1 MANVA
6 PPGLLQIFDDN
17 GDPAAGYLL
26 YTYDAGTTTPRTT
39 WSDAAETTPNLNP
52 IVLDANGRAQVYWR
66 GNYYIELRTP
76 ANVLVW
82 SQDNFNIPDP
92 SAGTSIVF
100 SNGSAATP
108 SVRFAQATSS
118 GLFSPAANVV
128 AMSING
134 VELMRW
140 TGTNVGIG
148 ITSPTAKLHVAG
160 TGRFQSSLTV
170 DAGGI
175 TVTAGGVT
183 VTAGGMTITAGGLSV
198 VAGGATIVGGL
209 TVTAG
214 VFASRGFTDN
224 ATSAQW
230 EINAAGRMKNP
241 GQAQLSFAAR
251 RITTAIS
258 GTGNIVFQDVA
269 FTGGHNVA
277 TMYNVATGEATIPTG
292 EAGDYLVMFGANA
305 NVTGAGAS
313 ASVELRVNGSA
324 VITRAFGGNDVG
336 ATSGIAIGTML
347 RLAQGDVVTVFVAS
361 ISNCAIGIGAN
372 FSMRQLG

>member
-118 GLFSPAANVV
+118 GLFSPAANEV
-128 AMSING
+128 AMSVNG
-134 VELMRW
+134 VEVMRW
-140 TGTNVGIG
+140 AGANVGIG
-148 ITSPTAKLHVAG
+148 ISAPTSKLHVAG

-183 VTAGGMTITAGGLSV
+183 VTAGGMTITAGGLTIS
-198 VAGGATIVGGL
+198 AGGATLNGNVSVAGG
-209 TVTAG
+209 TFT
-214 VFASRGFTDN
+214 SRGFADN
-224 ATSAQW
+224 AT
-230 EINAAGRMKNP
+230 AAAWSIDAN
-241 GQAQLSFAAR
+241 GQLRNNGDTQISFFAR
-251 RITTAIS
+251 RITSSITTA
-258 GTGNIVFQDVA
+258 GNIVFNDVA
-269 FTGGHNVA
+269 HKGGHNFGSAYNTGTGVFTVPAGKDGVYHICATVA
-277 TMYNVATGEATIPTG
+277 VDNTSG
-292 EAGDYLVMFGANA
+292 GDGNP
-305 NVTGAGAS
+305 GI
-313 ASVELRVNGSA
+313 ELRVNGAAVLNPGYAIKTGTGSLYVFNPYMDLAAGDQVSVYYAAALTSA
-324 VITRAFGGNDVG
+324 VLVG
-336 ATSGIAIGTML
+336 S
-347 RLAQGDVVTVFVAS
+347 S
-361 ISNCAIGIGAN
+361 
-372 FSMRQLG
+372 FSARQVG